1 MSRIEKR
8 KAAETAHGGLAAGR
22 ATCLWQSLLTRMGA
36 WNPAWASM
44 IDSAG
49 IEHRIQRRSS
59 GARFSDAEIFEGL
72 LLSVL
77 SGNTRWSTI
86 ERIQS
91 ELGDL
96 FDGFN
101 LRRFASI
108 LPEQIEKRILPWF
121 LERKAGS
128 TGLKRGLLRLQ
139 QTAVLLERYAADH
152 GGAEDYFRDA
162 MTESGGQPEDLAVA
176 IGSSPR
182 WKLPGFGIAL
192 AAEALRHIGFDV
204 SKPDRHVLR
213 CMGAWDLVAFTKWT
227 ERSDFT
233 APDASPSELHRTM
246 CAVKSIARANRL
258 STSYVNSVIWTAGA
272 LSGARLTNTE
282 LRAVAAGCQ
291 TGAADLAP
299 STARPMT

>member
-1 MSRIEKR
+1 M
-8 KAAETAHGGLAAGR
+8 
-22 ATCLWQSLLTRMGA
+22 AT
-36 WNPAWASM
+36 WNPAWENR

-59 GARFSDAEIFEGL
+59 GTRFSDAEIFEGL

-77 SGNTRWSTI
+77 SGNTQWSTI

-91 ELGDL
+91 ELSDL
-96 FDGFN
+96 FGGFD
-101 LRRFASI
+101 LQRFAST
-108 LPEQIEKRILPWF
+108 PSEEIEKRFIPWF

-152 GGAEDYFRDA
+152 GGAEDYFREA
-162 MTESGGQPEDLAVA
+162 VIESGGQPEDLAVA

-213 CMGAWDLVAFTKWT
+213 CMGAWNLVAFASWT
-227 ERSDFT
+227 ERGDFT
-233 APDASPSELHRTM
+233 APDASPSELHRAM
-246 CAVKSIARANRL
+246 CAVKRLARANRL

-282 LRAVAAGCQ
+282 LRAIAADCP
-291 TGAADLAP
+291 TVAADLAP
-299 STARPMT
+299 ANARPLT